1 MAPLVAASLRCSAA
15 AMRFQALTG
24 ASTSRLAMSSSKHRR
39 GLATEAGHVEQ
50 DSRPEARATSIR
62 PVMDSHTVEEL
73 HSMSAEEILKEG
85 GTRKEASM
93 RHFTVNFGYVLR
105 LVAARRSG

>member
-1 MAPLVAASLRCSAA
+1 
-15 AMRFQALTG
+15 MRMQ
-24 ASTSRLAMSSSKHRR
+24 ASTSRLAMSSNALPNRR
-39 GLATEAGHVEQ
+39 RLATEAGQTEQ
-50 DSRPEARATSIR
+50 DSRPQARATSIR

-93 RHFTVNFGYVLR
+93 RHFTVNFG
-105 LVAARRSG
+105 